1 MIEIPKTGVGTP
13 RPARL
18 LCRPIASRS
27 ARQGARNRQ
36 TPTLR
41 RWSSQFPIN
50 GEPTAVVADCQDQQ
64 VNHSKI

>member
-36 TPTLR
+36 TR
-41 RWSSQFPIN
+41 RLSSQFPIN